1 MKRRYEEEFMAF
13 AAARTA
19 PLFRSACV
27 LTSGDAHL
35 AEDLVQDTLG
45 RVYANWRRIAQVD
58 DPAAYTH
65 TVLVRTYLSHRRRR
79 SSSERPTDVLPDSGA
94 APEHDTTL
102 RVTLLDALGRLS
114 ARDRAVLLLRYWEDR
129 SVEQTAAILQIR
141 PGAVRNQSMRALA
154 RIRDLLGHDPSEL
167 VSP

>member
-13 AAARTA
+13 AAARTV

-45 RVYANWRRIAQVD
+45 RMYANWRKIAQAD

-79 SSSERPTDVLPDSGA
+79 SSSEQPTDTLPDSGA
-94 APEHDTTL
+94 VTEHDATL

-129 SVEQTAAILQIR
+129 SVEQTAEILQLR

-154 RIRDLLGHDPSEL
+154 RIRDLLGHDLSEL